1 MSLFAIADTHL
12 SFGVDKPMDIFGGW
26 QNFEQRLSE
35 NWKSVV
41 REEDTVVIAGDI
53 SWGMN
58 LSQALP
64 DFRFLHELP
73 GTKLILKG
81 NHDYWWSTKKK
92 ADALF
97 AENGLSSLHILFN
110 NAYECGDIAVCGT
123 RGWMLE
129 SCTQEDRK
137 VLLREVGRLKMS
149 IDAARAF
156 QKEPVVFLH
165 YPPLNT
171 DGTWCPEIYE
181 VLKNEGIRR
190 CYYGHLHGPSC
201 RTAVNAEVD
210 GIRLSLISCDFL
222 NFSPKLVNYF

>member
-12 SFGVDKPMDIFGGW
+12 SFGVSKPMDIFQGW
-26 QNFEQRLSE
+26 QDYEARLCE

-41 REEDTVVIAGDI
+41 QEDDTVVIAGDI
-53 SWGMN
+53 SWGMD
-58 LSQALP
+58 LRESMP

-73 GTKLILKG
+73 GQKIILKG
-81 NHDYWWSTKKK
+81 NHDYWWATKKK
-92 ADALF
+92 TDEAF
-97 AENGLSSLHILFN
+97 AQNGLDSLHVLFN
-110 NAYECGDIAVCGT
+110 NAYACGDVAVCGT
-123 RGWMLE
+123 RGWLSE
-129 SCTQEDRK
+129 SCKQEDRK

-149 IDAARAF
+149 IDAAREF
-156 QKEPVVFLH
+156 DKEPIVFLH
-165 YPPLNT
+165 YPPVNA

-181 VLKNEGIRR
+181 VLKSEGIRR

-222 NFSPKLVNYF
+222 NFLPKLVKNF